1 MRISDWSSDVC
12 SSDLARDPLVI
23 RIVELLLLA
32 VVASPEVE
40 AADAG
45 EDTAYVERL
54 LPAVEYLRR
63 DPGAPVALEDA
74 AAMCNLSPAYFSR
87 RFKRVFGMRSEEHTS
102 ELQSLMRIS
111 YAVFCLKKKK
121 KMKQKQ

>member
-1 MRISDWSSDVC
+1 M
-12 SSDLARDPLVI
+12 I
-23 RIVELLLLA
+23 RRPPRSTRTDTLLPYTTLFRSWRLA
-32 VVASPEVE
+32 VVASPEGE

-63 DPGAPVALEDA
+63 DPGAPVAREDA

-87 RFKRVFGMRSEEHTS
+87 RFNRVFGMNFTDYVQVARAH
-102 ELQSLMRIS
+102 
-111 YAVFCLKKKK
+111 V
-121 KMKQKQ
+121 

>member
-87 RFKRVFGMRSEEHTS
+87 RFQRVFGMNFTDYVRTYRLHLAAQLGRASCRARVC
-102 ELQSLMRIS
+102 Q
-111 YAVFCLKKKK
+111 YV
-121 KMKQKQ
+121 